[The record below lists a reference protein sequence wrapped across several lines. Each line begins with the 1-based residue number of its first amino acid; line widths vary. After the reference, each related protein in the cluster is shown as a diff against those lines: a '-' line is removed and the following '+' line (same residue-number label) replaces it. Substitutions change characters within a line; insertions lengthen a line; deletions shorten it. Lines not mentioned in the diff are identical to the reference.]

1 MASKAKLIIISP
13 LAAHDLD
20 ELYSYLLTEFG
31 QSAIEKFH
39 RKWVDFLSVVSYHPR
54 IFPVLHKRKNLRK
67 HAIHPKT
74 LIGYKSSHRT
84 IEIVTLFNNLQNPGK
99 LKEIIKGN

>member
-31 QSAIEKFH
+31 KFH

>member
-20 ELYSYLLTEFG
+20 ELYSYLLSEFG
-31 QSAIEKFH
+31 QSAVKKFH

-54 IFPVLHKRKNLRK
+54 IFPLLHKKKNLRK

-74 LIGYKSSHRT
+74 LIIYKSSKST
-84 IEIVTLFNNLQNPGK
+84 VEIVTLFNNLQNPVK
-99 LKEIIKGN
+99 LKKLIKGI